1 MEDIIYDYNSPKLE
15 TQLAKSL
22 DKDIVE
28 AEVLTVLKHMKNNK
42 SPGSDGY
49 TAEFFKFFWKDIK
62 YFVVRAIIIV
72 FLSKRSPP
80 SHKDLVLFHV
90 YQKVISLD
98 SF

>member
-49 TAEFFKFFWKDIK
+49 TAEFFKLFWKDIK
-62 YFVVRAIIIV
+62 
-72 FLSKRSPP
+72 
-80 SHKDLVLFHV
+80 
-90 YQKVISLD
+90 
-98 SF
+98 